1 MPRPSPRVSAER
13 RQGRA
18 RYGTSVERS
27 FPYRDKTRANLRL
40 VPATSVTSVKVP
52 DNSPTNGNPKN
63 QHLHTPTDLRPPPTP
78 PHPLPHPPPQQRKR
92 ERRGKQKHPIIDPR
106 RAETAVHQ
114 VVHHAGA
121 TTGGTQQPGDE
132 PEGALGE
139 EVAGL
144 MGIGPVQIRRPS
156 GSGDKHREGGC
167 RRVPEE
173 GGELDGVR
181 RPGGGGLGRGRRPE
195 HCGLRR
201 HGRRSAGG
209 GRRCVRRSRRRG
221 FRRGRRSGR
230 RGRPSQQC
238 GRLPRRLGALP
249 RSFGRRACLPGWR
262 GGLPGRRGRRFSHG
276 GPGPARPSCCR
287 WSAG

>member
-78 PHPLPHPPPQQRKR
+78 PHPLPHPPPQQRER

-106 RAETAVHQ
+106 RAETAMHQ
-114 VVHHAGA
+114 VVHHASA

-132 PEGALGE
+132 PEGALGK
-139 EVAGL
+139 EVARL
-144 MGIGPVQIRRPS
+144 MGIGPVQIRRPNTP
-156 GSGDKHREGGC
+156 GDEHHEGGR

-173 GGELDGVR
+173 GGELGGVR
-181 RPGGGGLGRGRRPE
+181 RP
-195 HCGLRR
+195 
-201 HGRRSAGG
+201 
-209 GRRCVRRSRRRG
+209 RRRG

-230 RGRPSQQC
+230 RGRGPGPRRRPSRQC
-238 GRLPRRLGALP
+238 GRLPRRLA
-249 RSFGRRACLPGWR
+249 FGRRACLPGWR
-262 GGLPGRRGRRFSHG
+262 GSLPGRRGRRFSHG